1 MSLHLLSYIISP
13 CLNFFIY
20 KTRTMLAI
28 TWRAVGKNE
37 LVDIF
42 RVLRTITGTEV
53 F

>member
-1 MSLHLLSYIISP
+1 MFEIFKHTVELVFPLAE
-13 CLNFFIY
+13 LNLVF
-20 KTRTMLAI
+20 
-28 TWRAVGKNE
+28 GKKE